1 MLKPKVRTEN
11 QVFNSGHIR
20 SMVVREDKVLLMEAR
35 ISLFKLDGRTE
46 RAIGLDSGLLGVQT
60 LEKPVTLDSDCSHL
74 PLDQRALIDTLSG
87 SLF

>member
-1 MLKPKVRTEN
+1 
-11 QVFNSGHIR
+11 
-20 SMVVREDKVLLMEAR
+20 MVVREDKVLLMEAR
-35 ISLFKLDGRTE
+35 ILLFKLDGRTE
-46 RAIGLDSGLLGVQT
+46 RAIGLDSGLLG